1 MRLNRLAATIRS
13 MSVWIGT
20 AVVLSLAGLLVVRQ
34 LVPLALLRES
44 NDAVGNYLQTLG
56 TIYAVLLAFVVFV
69 VWQQFNDARANVES
83 EANEL
88 LDLTR
93 TVKGLPATIKRP
105 FHEQAAAYVDSVL
118 GPEWTNMSACNTLP
132 LEESGR
138 TLEAMWELLVAYEPS
153 SECHKSLYDEALARF
168 NDLSDRRSNR
178 VLSSRVRIPLAL
190 QLLLY
195 TGAVLNVASLYLL
208 AVERLEIHALM
219 TAALSGAIAHILYII
234 RDLDDAF
241 AGDWQVS
248 RVPFER
254 VRDYIRAVSD
264 DQKLLPRPASTNAP

>member
-1 MRLNRLAATIRS
+1 MRLAATLRS
-13 MSVWIGT
+13 MGVWIGS
-20 AVVLSLAGLLVVRQ
+20 AIVIALAGLLAVRQ
-34 LVPLALLRES
+34 LVPVALLRES

-56 TIYAVLLAFVVFV
+56 TVYAVLLAFVVFV
-69 VWQQFNDARANVES
+69 VWQQFNEARSNVES

-93 TVKGLPATIKRP
+93 TVKGLPAPLNRP
-105 FHEQAAAYVDSVL
+105 FLEQSGAYVDSVL
-118 GPEWTNMSACNTLP
+118 GPEWAAMARCDGFELDGSA
-132 LEESGR
+132 R

-178 VLSSRVRIPLAL
+178 ASSARERIPLAL

-195 TGAVLNVASLYLL
+195 TGAVLTVASLYLL
-208 AVERLEIHALM
+208 AVEHLEIHALM
-219 TAALSGAIAHILYII
+219 TAALSGAIAHILYIV
-234 RDLDDAF
+234 RDLDDPF

-248 RVPFER
+248 RIPFQR
-254 VRDYIRAVSD
+254 VRDYLKRA
-264 DQKLLPRPASTNAP
+264 